1 MAVSGGAATLALVLW
16 QEGKDGERATPRAD
30 AAELSP

>member
-1 MAVSGGAATLALVLW
+1 VSCGAITLAVVLW
-16 QEGKDGERATPRAD
+16 QEGKDGERASPRAD